1 MVKNLS
7 CVSCAAGNVF
17 SINSLL
23 SFASP
28 DTHLLR
34 SKHEPLSLTEEF
46 LTGPFLGAHALSKR
60 NHHITAN

>member
-1 MVKNLS
+1 MGRVKKSRHMKIYKHFDPIVWLS
-7 CVSCAAGNVF
+7 
-17 SINSLL
+17 L
-23 SFASP
+23 ASS
-28 DTHLLR
+28 DAYLLR

>member
-1 MVKNLS
+1 MKIYKHFDPIVW
-7 CVSCAAGNVF
+7 
-17 SINSLL
+17 L